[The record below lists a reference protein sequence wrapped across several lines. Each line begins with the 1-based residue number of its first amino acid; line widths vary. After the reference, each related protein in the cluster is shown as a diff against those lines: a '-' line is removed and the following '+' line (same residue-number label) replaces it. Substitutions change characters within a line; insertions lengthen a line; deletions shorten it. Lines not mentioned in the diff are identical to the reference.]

1 MFKVSVY
8 IRVSTNKEEQKLS
21 LQNQQELFVNYIS
34 SKGWSV
40 YKFYVDVDSGTKGKR
55 PELQNLIND
64 AENKKFDIIISKEL
78 SRLARNS
85 ELSYRIKNIA
95 ENNNIHIVTLDGAI
109 NTLDG
114 NRGMFGMYAWLY
126 EQESQRTS
134 ERIKYSKASRCR
146 RGLFNGAIAPY
157 GYYIKDGS
165 LYLRNDSTPNIV
177 KRIFNEYISGNG
189 FDAIARK
196 LYEENIPSPSQIAKK
211 PNATEIWHWS
221 SVRNILENPHY
232 TGSLYQG
239 RSSVIS
245 VTSNKRSLVNKENL
259 IIIENTHE
267 ALISKDD
274 FKLVQNL
281 IQSRR
286 KVRPKQNVHLF
297 SNIIFCQDCG
307 HGMHFKKNRRG
318 YICGNYNK
326 HGAKACSDHIV
337 RERELSNF
345 VLDEIISVINKVKK
359 DDLYSI
365 IQGKLTKNKN
375 TIIKKYETCL
385 ENLQSFKDKKSKA
398 LHMLVDEQ
406 ITKEDY
412 DIFITDIDN
421 NIKTLMKESQEYTSA
436 LNGDLSHQILK
447 ELESIRTSNLDL
459 SKLTR
464 ELLNRFITKIEISEN
479 GAAKIHF
486 RLPQLSSI

>member
-1 MFKVSVY
+1 MFKVAVY
-8 IRVSTNKEEQKLS
+8 IRVSTNKEEQRLS

-85 ELSYRIKNIA
+85 ELSYRIKNTA

-157 GYYIKDGS
+157 GYYIKNGS
-165 LYLRNDSTPNIV
+165 LYPRKDSTPDIV
-177 KRIFNEYISGNG
+177 KRIFNEYISGSG

-196 LYEENIPSPSQIAKK
+196 LYEEGIPSPSQIAEK
-211 PNATEIWHWS
+211 PNATEIWHGS
-221 SVRNILENPHY
+221 GVRNILENPHY
-232 TGSLYQG
+232 TGSLYQA
-239 RSSVIS
+239 RSSIIS
-245 VTSNKRSLVNKENL
+245 VTSNKRSIANKDDF
-259 IIIENTHE
+259 IVIENTHE

-274 FKLVQNL
+274 FELVQNL

-286 KVRPKQNVHLF
+286 RIRPKQNVHLF
-297 SNIIFCQDCG
+297 SNMLFCQDCG

-318 YICGNYNK
+318 YICGKYNK
-326 HGAKACSDHIV
+326 HGSKACSDHIV
-337 RERELSNF
+337 RESELSNF
-345 VLDEIISVINKVKK
+345 VLTEIVSVINKVKK

-365 IQGKLTKNKN
+365 IQEKLTKN
-375 TIIKKYETCL
+375 TIVKKYEACV

-447 ELESIRTSNLDL
+447 ELESIRTINLDL
-459 SKLTR
+459 SELNR
-464 ELLNRFITKIEISEN
+464 ELVNRFITKIEISEN
-479 GAAKIHF
+479 GVAKIHF
-486 RLPQLSSI
+486 RLPQLSSL

>member
-1 MFKVSVY
+1 MFKVAVY

-21 LQNQQELFVNYIS
+21 LQNQQELFVNHIG

-55 PELQNLIND
+55 PELQSLIND

-95 ENNNIHIVTLDGAI
+95 ENNNIHIITLDGAI

-157 GYYIKDGS
+157 GYYIKYGS
-165 LYLRNDSTPNIV
+165 LYIRDDLTPDIV

-196 LYEENIPSPSQIAKK
+196 LYEEEIPSPSQIANK
-211 PNATEIWHWS
+211 PNATEMWHGS
-221 SVRNILENPHY
+221 GVRNILENPHY
-232 TGSLYQG
+232 TGSLYQA

-245 VTSNKRSLVNKENL
+245 VTSNRRSLVDRENF
-259 IIIENTHE
+259 IVIENTHE

-274 FKLVQNL
+274 FELVQNL

-286 KVRPKQNVHLF
+286 RIRPKQNIHLF
-297 SNIIFCQDCG
+297 SNMIFCQDCG

-326 HGAKACSDHIV
+326 HGSKACSDHIV
-337 RERELSNF
+337 RESELSDS
-345 VLDEIISVINKVKK
+345 VLNQIISVVNKVKK

-365 IQGKLTKNKN
+365 IQDNLTKNKN
-375 TIIKKYETCL
+375 TIVKKYEKCL

-398 LHMLVDEQ
+398 LHMLVDDQ

-412 DIFITDIDN
+412 DIFIIDIDN
-421 NIKTLMKESQEYTSA
+421 NIKTLMKESQECTST

-447 ELESIRTSNLDL
+447 ELESIRNNNLDL
-459 SKLTR
+459 SELTR
-464 ELLNRFITKIEISEN
+464 EILNRFITKIEISEN

-486 RLPQLSSI
+486 RLPQLSSL

>member
-1 MFKVSVY
+1 MFKVAVY
-8 IRVSTNKEEQKLS
+8 IRVSTNKEEQRLS

-85 ELSYRIKNIA
+85 ELSYRIKNTA

-157 GYYIKDGS
+157 GYYIKNGS
-165 LYLRNDSTPNIV
+165 LYPRKDSTPDIV
-177 KRIFNEYISGNG
+177 KRIFNEYISGSG

-196 LYEENIPSPSQIAKK
+196 LYEEGIPSPSQIAEK
-211 PNATEIWHWS
+211 PNATEIWHGS
-221 SVRNILENPHY
+221 GVRNILENPHY
-232 TGSLYQG
+232 TGSLYQA
-239 RSSVIS
+239 RSSIIS
-245 VTSNKRSLVNKENL
+245 VTSNKRSIANKDDF
-259 IIIENTHE
+259 IVIENTHE

-274 FKLVQNL
+274 FELVQNL

-286 KVRPKQNVHLF
+286 RIRPKQNVHLF
-297 SNIIFCQDCG
+297 SNMLFCQDCG

-318 YICGNYNK
+318 YICGKYNK
-326 HGAKACSDHIV
+326 HGSKACSDHIV
-337 RERELSNF
+337 RESELSNF
-345 VLDEIISVINKVKK
+345 VLTEIVSVINKVKK

-365 IQGKLTKNKN
+365 IQEKLTKN
-375 TIIKKYETCL
+375 TIVKKYEACV

-447 ELESIRTSNLDL
+447 ELESIRTINLDL
-459 SKLTR
+459 SELNR
-464 ELLNRFITKIEISEN
+464 ELVNRFITKIEISEN
-479 GAAKIHF
+479 GVAKIHF
-486 RLPQLSSI
+486 RGQ

>member
-1 MFKVSVY
+1 MFKVAIY

-55 PELQNLIND
+55 PEIQRLIND
-64 AENKKFDIIISKEL
+64 AENKKFDVIISKEL

-95 ENNNIHIVTLDGAI
+95 ENNNIHIDGAI

-134 ERIKYSKASRCR
+134 ERIKYSKALRCR

-165 LYLRNDSTPNIV
+165 LYIRNDSTPDIV

-189 FDAIARK
+189 FDSIAMK
-196 LYEENIPSPSQIAKK
+196 LYEEEIPSPSQIANK
-211 PNATEIWHWS
+211 PNATEKWHWS
-221 SVRNILENPHY
+221 GVRNILENPHY
-232 TGSLYQG
+232 TGSLHQA

-245 VTSNKRSLVNKENL
+245 VTSNRRSLVDRENF
-259 IIIENTHE
+259 IVIENTHE

-274 FKLVQNL
+274 FKLVQSL
-281 IQSRR
+281 IKSRR
-286 KVRPKQNVHLF
+286 KIRPKQNIHLF
-297 SNIIFCQDCG
+297 SNMIFCQDCG

-326 HGAKACSDHIV
+326 HGSKACSDHIV
-337 RERELSNF
+337 RESELSNF
-345 VLDEIISVINKVKK
+345 VLTEIISIINKVKGE
-359 DDLYSI
+359 DLYSI
-365 IQGKLTKNKN
+365 IQENLTKNKN
-375 TIIKKYETCL
+375 TIVKKYEKCL
-385 ENLQSFKDKKSKA
+385 KNLQSFKDKKSKA
-398 LHMLVDEQ
+398 LHMLVDDK

-412 DIFITDIDN
+412 DIFINDIDN
-421 NIKTLMKESQEYTSA
+421 NIKTLMKESQEYTST

-459 SKLTR
+459 SELTR
-464 ELLNRFITKIEISEN
+464 ELLNRFITKIENSEN

-486 RLPQLSSI
+486 RLPQLSSL